1 MTVAALDVLENHER
15 TASESIRESSTT
27 RQFDP
32 SQPTLTRYDDGSAD
46 LSASSGQKCTFSVKN
61 TFLHFEDYADE
72 LQYEQQQEMSRIY
85 SAPIPDSS
93 DKESRI
99 TAASRKVR
107 SGEPVKI
114 KRLSSSVSNSL
125 EEPPTVISTS
135 FFEEADGASV
145 SPLWSI
151 RRKSG
156 NELRV
161 SEISQRDIKK
171 TTGSGSTA
179 DTCAP
184 NEVSEKEGKT
194 STPLDEI
201 QRMFN
206 CLDMGLID
214 DEDDDHDADVS
225 LLSNSNRSNASRGF
239 YSEEPHEN
247 NEREMFHHYSAS
259 PMHASTLPACYRAG
273 SPPKVR
279 GIEERRDYQQKYSDG
294 YEHYDRRD
302 PWNNDSYLPHHR
314 YESRR
319 YEYDTDAYRAEH
331 YGQPRRRTDQ
341 YHEPTFTPRESMRQF
356 YQQSLQETEDHRYRS
371 SHYGYEGKGGIP
383 NYYGNDEPIS
393 PTVLNLVTPNGV
405 PTRLSQ
411 TLRDPVANEIARPW
425 QKETLIKIP
434 CNDQKSRPNPGEKFL
449 CTFVVGIREDAGF
462 TVSKRLIGR
471 GGENMKFISSI
482 CSSTKLRLRGR
493 GSGFRERDTNSE
505 SDIPL
510 QINVSSPDLEEYELA
525 KRELTALL
533 KHVYRDYKK
542 IKGKEVKVKIME
554 HPRNPKPH

>member
-32 SQPTLTRYDDGSAD
+32 SQPALTRYDDGSAD
-46 LSASSGQKCTFSVKN
+46 LSASSGQKCTLSVKN

-135 FFEEADGASV
+135 FLEEADGTSV

-161 SEISQRDIKK
+161 SEISQRDVNKAS
-171 TTGSGSTA
+171 GGSTA

-184 NEVSEKEGKT
+184 NEVSEMEK
-194 STPLDEI
+194 SSSLDEI

-206 CLDMGLID
+206 CLDMGLVD

-225 LLSNSNRSNASRGF
+225 LLSTSNASRGF

-247 NEREMFHHYSAS
+247 NERDMFHYAAS
-259 PMHASTLPACYRAG
+259 PMHASTLPKAL
-273 SPPKVR
+273 VR
-279 GIEERRDYQQKYSDG
+279 GIEERRDYQQKYADS

-331 YGQPRRRTDQ
+331 YVQPRRRPDQ
-341 YHEPTFTPRESMRQF
+341 YHEPTFTPREPMRQF

-371 SHYGYEGKGGIP
+371 HYGHEGRGGGIP
-383 NYYGNDEPIS
+383 NYYGNDEPVS
-393 PTVLNLVTPNGV
+393 ATVLNLVTPNGI

-434 CNDQKSRPNPGEKFL
+434 YNDQKSRPNPGEKFL

-554 HPRNPKPH
+554 HPRNPKH